1 MRKQPLSEEQ
11 VDKARRNRELFKR
24 AIVVIMYHT
33 KKTSDEVIAML
44 QDDTDPCWKEED
56 QN

>member
-11 VDKARRNRELFKR
+11 MDKARRNRELFKR

-44 QDDTDPCWKEED
+44 QDDNDPCWKEED